1 MVPVLLPAKNIPQ
14 NPPQEYHRKNTP
26 GKDRIPACEIQFRV
40 FFAGCI
46 REEQKQDDRDK
57 QHQAGIVLKRGTHA
71 AMQQLMQ
78 RPLRP
83 APRAFKPRQ
92 PIKMAL
98 GERHGGR
105 VEGRIDI
112 NSQEGGN
119 DDKYNAPLLYYRTH
133 FRELKVCNFCEYAQ
147 RHQNDKNNHVNAAD
161 DKADGNPGLR
171 RFVAG
176 LRLIVQIGSDG
187 VVRGNHGAVVQAVRF
202 GGIDNGDNSADKAAE
217 QRADNGPGHF
227 VAMRRQNKGRP
238 ALRGQGSNLSLFH
251 YIDRWL
257 IICTS

>member
-1 MVPVLLPAKNIPQ
+1 MLLPAKNIPQ

-26 GKDRIPACEIQFRV
+26 GKDRIPACKIQFGE

-57 QHQAGIVLKRGTHA
+57 QHQAGIVLKCGAHPQ
-71 AMQQLMQ
+71 MQQLVE

-83 APRAFKPRQ
+83 APRTLKPRQ

-119 DDKYNAPLLYYRTH
+119 DDKYNAHLLYYRIH
-133 FRELKVCNFCEYAQ
+133 FRELNVCDFREYAQ
-147 RHQNDKNNHVNAAD
+147 CHQDDKDNYVDAAD

-176 LRLIVQIGSDG
+176 L
-187 VVRGNHGAVVQAVRF
+187 
-202 GGIDNGDNSADKAAE
+202 
-217 QRADNGPGHF
+217 
-227 VAMRRQNKGRP
+227 
-238 ALRGQGSNLSLFH
+238 
-251 YIDRWL
+251 
-257 IICTS
+257 